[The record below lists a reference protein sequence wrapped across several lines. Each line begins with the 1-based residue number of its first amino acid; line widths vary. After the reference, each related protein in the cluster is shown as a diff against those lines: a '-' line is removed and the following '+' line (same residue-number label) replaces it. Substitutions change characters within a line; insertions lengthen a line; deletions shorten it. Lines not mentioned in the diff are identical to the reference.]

1 MVCCSVGHK
10 YRDGA
15 LQGVPSIS
23 RAVINV
29 KDKSDDRGEKGK
41 KELLVEGYGLQK
53 VMTTEGT
60 SINVFFSNMVVEPRK
75 S

>member
-1 MVCCSVGHK
+1 M
-10 YRDGA
+10 
-15 LQGVPSIS
+15 PSIS

>member
-1 MVCCSVGHK
+1 MRGDFAKCSP
-10 YRDGA
+10 RDDA

-29 KDKSDDRGEKGK
+29 KDKADDRGEKGA

-53 VMTTEGT
+53 VMTTEGMP
-60 SINVFFSNMVVEPRK
+60 V
-75 S
+75 

>member
-1 MVCCSVGHK
+1 M
-10 YRDGA
+10 
-15 LQGVPSIS
+15 S

-29 KDKSDDRGEKGK
+29 KDKADDRGEKGA

-60 SINVFFSNMVVEPRK
+60 LAWTRCVCPVVTYVTPRHRG
-75 S
+75 